1 MKVGPYFLNITQ
13 KQAGE
18 IVNTQ
23 VTGTV
28 VSYPEEYL
36 VHNAN
41 EVLLTQ
47 ISNVSG
53 GKFNITAEEAFRP
66 PENPV
71 TLRIHLWR
79 PFLIAAIVLLLIDIA
94 LRRIDMRR
102 S

>member
-1 MKVGPYFLNITQ
+1 MQ
-13 KQAGE
+13 KQGSE

-28 VSYPEEYL
+28 VSYPEEYI

-41 EVLLTQ
+41 ESLLTQ
-47 ISNVSG
+47 LSSVSG
-53 GKFNITAEEAFRP
+53 GKFNISAEDAFRS

-79 PFLIAAIVLLLIDIA
+79 PFLIVALILLLIDIA